1 MNYQTPLTA
10 AQCTLV
16 EENLGLVSYAMN
28 KVPVYRFDSR
38 EDAFQIGSIGLM
50 KAARSY
56 DPNKNTLFP
65 TYAMTCI
72 TNELRMALRHINV
85 SNPSGRTCSYDT
97 PLTNS
102 NGESFSLLDLIPSFD
117 EQPDERYISRETLT
131 RVIAALKGMED
142 PDACQ
147 IIGMIV
153 RNCRQEEIAAVLGI
167 TQSAVSRK
175 LRKIRSALQ
184 EAIRY

>member
-1 MNYQTPLTA
+1 MKYQNPLTD
-10 AQCTLV
+10 AQRTLV
-16 EENLGLVSYAMN
+16 EENLGLISYAMN
-28 KVPVYRFDSR
+28 KVPVYLLDSR

-56 DPNKNTLFP
+56 DPEKNVLFP

-72 TNELRMALRHINV
+72 TNELRMAIRHINV
-85 SNPSGRTCSYDT
+85 SNPSSRVFSCDA
-97 PLTNS
+97 PITNAD
-102 NGESFSLLDLIPSFD
+102 GESFSLIDMIPSAD
-117 EQPDERYISRETLT
+117 EQPDERYISRETLV
-131 RVIAALKGMED
+131 RVLTFLKHMKD
-142 PDACQ
+142 PDAYR

-153 RNCRQEEIAAVLGI
+153 NNRRQEEIAAVLGI

-184 EAIRY
+184 EAIQN